1 MPKVIYL
8 TGAPAAGKSSTT
20 RLLAE
25 NIPDLLIWEYG
36 ARLTEYLKNRTS
48 AVRSQEDLRS
58 QSAGIVTPADVAA
71 VDELLADFVDEHRS
85 DRSIIIDSHPVT
97 KEAYGFRVTAFSLEQ
112 IARLKPDEI
121 WVVFASPEETR
132 KRIANDPGGRPM
144 ISEEEAR
151 MHTGL
156 QASVATT
163 YGIITGSPV
172 YLFDTGLSREALRA
186 GSVCLN
192 SFGAVAKWIWALVM
206 PQPGLAGAR

>member
-25 NIPDLLIWEYG
+25 KIPDLLIWEYG
-36 ARLTEYLKNRTS
+36 ARLTEYLNDRCST
-48 AVRSQEDLRS
+48 VQSQEDLRS
-58 QSAGIVTPADVAA
+58 QSAGLVTPSDVAE
-71 VDELLADFVDEHRS
+71 VDKLLATFVDNHRS
-85 DRSIIIDSHPVT
+85 ARPIIIDSHPVT
-97 KEAYGFRVTAFSLEQ
+97 KEAYGYRITAFSFEQ

-144 ISEEEAR
+144 ISDQEAR

-172 YLFDTGLSREALRA
+172 YLFDTGLPRETLIERML
-186 GSVCLN
+186 GRLS
-192 SFGAVAKWIWALVM
+192 
-206 PQPGLAGAR
+206 